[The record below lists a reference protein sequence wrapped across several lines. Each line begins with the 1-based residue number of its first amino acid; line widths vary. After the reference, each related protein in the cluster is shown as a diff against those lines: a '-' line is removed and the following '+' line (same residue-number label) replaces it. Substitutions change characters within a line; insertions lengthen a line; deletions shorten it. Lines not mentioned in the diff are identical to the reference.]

1 MMKFLDIKQQ
11 NFLPR
16 LMEIQVVQIILL
28 KIASWSCIKEGAVNK
43 SFVFVISDYHAN
55 NKILS

>member
-1 MMKFLDIKQQ
+1 
-11 NFLPR
+11 
-16 LMEIQVVQIILL
+16 LL